1 MTKPENLRYC
11 LVTMKL
17 EHIDHKPSYTA
28 PIPAFDFLFA
38 APEKRSAAGPRR
50 SWLGRALRTR
60 RS

>member
-1 MTKPENLRYC
+1 
-11 LVTMKL
+11 MKL

-50 SWLGRALRTR
+50 SWIGRALRTR